1 MGVKEVM
8 HYAKDAQREE
18 RGQVVQRNN
27 LRQLGWRHQC
37 QRLRP
42 WCMIIVGV
50 EARRSTIC
58 WLSIASWWEALQA
71 AYTLEEA

>member
-1 MGVKEVM
+1 
-8 HYAKDAQREE
+8 
-18 RGQVVQRNN
+18 VQRNY
-27 LRQLGWRHQC
+27 LRHLGWRHQC

-58 WLSIASWWEALQA
+58 WLSIASWWEVLQA

>member
-18 RGQVVQRNN
+18 RGQVVQRNY
-27 LRQLGWRHQC
+27 LRHLGWRHQC
-37 QRLRP
+37 QHLRP

-50 EARRSTIC
+50 EARAVGRSAGNAQPAGGRRCKRHTH
-58 WLSIASWWEALQA
+58 
-71 AYTLEEA
+71 

>member
-1 MGVKEVM
+1 MEVKEVM

-58 WLSIASWWEALQA
+58 WLSIASWWEVLQA